1 MSPPMGNSNMAM
13 VPASTATSMRP
24 DVGAAYAR
32 FGQSAYGAQSNI
44 PDTALWQPVAKVP
57 EAFSMRMSVK
67 QAMASQSA
75 RPYGVQGNGF
85 PQQQQQQLQSRPMPA
100 RPQQQQ
106 YVSMSVPSSAYPRQV
121 SRQYQNSPG
130 STSPPPPGDLR
141 GQYGGNGGNDSAT
154 AMTAYSM
161 RSGTTQPPLYA
172 RAGLHSSSSP
182 QQQYREMDA
191 RFSSTSTPVHTMST
205 SNSVST
211 ASVMSSAPADSL
223 SRSSLAGLGIGET
236 TGSYGG
242 GYHPSSSFPDM
253 GADLR
258 LVDYAQVEPSSLSRP
273 LSQSSQQGL
282 NMTSGST
289 NSAGTANGGRSLP
302 PGLLGS
308 AADGT
313 DHWF

>member
-1 MSPPMGNSNMAM
+1 MGAVNMSPPMGNSSMAM

-32 FGQSAYGAQSNI
+32 FGQSAYGAQSNM
-44 PDTALWQPVAKVP
+44 PDNALWQPVAKVP

-100 RPQQQQ
+100 RPLQQQ
-106 YVSMSVPSSAYPRQV
+106 YVPMSVPSSAYPRQV
-121 SRQYQNSPG
+121 NRQYQSSPG

-141 GQYGGNGGNDSAT
+141 GQYGGNDSAA
-154 AMTAYSM
+154 AMSAYGM

-182 QQQYREMDA
+182 QQQYREMDT
-191 RFSSTSTPVHTMST
+191 RFSSASTPVQPA
-205 SNSVST
+205 SNSAST
-211 ASVMSSAPADSL
+211 ASIMSSAPAESL

-236 TGSYGG
+236 VGSYGG
-242 GYHPSSSFPDM
+242 GYPPSSSFPDM

-282 NMTSGST
+282 NLTSGST
-289 NSAGTANGGRSLP
+289 NTAGAASGRSLP

-308 AADGT
+308 VT
-313 DHWF
+313 DSTEHWF